1 MHFFWEIHVSIH
13 IGEKE
18 RNQKVQAET
27 TRANG
32 YTNNGL
38 KSMFQEKGEI
48 GRIWTPELILST
60 EMFASSFPL
69 IVLSKVSILH

>member
-1 MHFFWEIHVSIH
+1 MSIVTFSVILHFFGEIHVSIH

-27 TRANG
+27 KRANG

-38 KSMFQEKGEI
+38 KSMFQEKGES
-48 GRIWTPELILST
+48 GRI
-60 EMFASSFPL
+60 
-69 IVLSKVSILH
+69 